1 MPHSLILSDTVVATR
16 SVLQLF
22 LNQMLV
28 YIPFSLEKLG
38 STFYLWITLQL
49 YGCKSDSVCG
59 IIYYA
64 HLSSL
69 IMIDFALKSE
79 FRTSRLYTFSYNT
92 ICFFPFGFHSCEWLH
107 M

>member
-1 MPHSLILSDTVVATR
+1 MPNLILSNTVVATH

-28 YIPFSLEKLG
+28 HIPFSLERLD
-38 STFYLWITLQL
+38 STFYLWIILQL

-64 HLSSL
+64 H
-69 IMIDFALKSE
+69 
-79 FRTSRLYTFSYNT
+79 
-92 ICFFPFGFHSCEWLH
+92 
-107 M
+107 